1 MFQAIF
7 LAKSRKAGHHPNTF
21 RL

>member
-7 LAKSRKAGHHPNTF
+7 HPNTF